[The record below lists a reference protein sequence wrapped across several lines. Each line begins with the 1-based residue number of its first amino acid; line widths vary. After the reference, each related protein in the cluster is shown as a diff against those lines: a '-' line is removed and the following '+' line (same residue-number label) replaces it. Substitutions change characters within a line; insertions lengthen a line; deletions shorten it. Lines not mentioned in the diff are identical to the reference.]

1 MSAPGTH
8 MLLNILKILGLA
20 LSTAAAVIA
29 VLKETKTEDKKHLT
43 EAGKA
48 LLILGLLGFGI
59 ALGAQ
64 WKEWKNTQDAD
75 RDTRER
81 TARLLLEIQRAVT
94 RFDTVSMDISY
105 NWPMTDPDFK
115 AYTLRVTRLI
125 HRISDD
131 RPGLDAGK
139 AAFGLEVISRS
150 VDHISIFGVPPGSP
164 VLPGK
169 NDLAAGWY
177 YGSTP
182 RPHIALFKRPFQADK
197 FDAIDEERPNSHFA
211 DLVLIPRGGKQTLL
225 FVPDDEGKI
234 SSGGYELAGMAIPHE
249 TWAPSGS
256 IRSIE
261 DLSEV
266 TAVIYLPFG
275 GDVVE
280 RLWTMYP
287 PSIVL
292 YFNDQRFPI
301 ERSDLVLQKNHW
313 GVPFFVYKF
322 PKQIAF

>member
-1 MSAPGTH
+1 

-43 EAGKA
+43 GPGKA
-48 LLILGLLGFGI
+48 LLLLGLLGFGI

-64 WKEWKNTQDAD
+64 WKEWKNAQDAD

-81 TARLLLEIQRAVT
+81 TARLLFEIQRAVT
-94 RFDTVSMDISY
+94 RFDTISMDTSY
-105 NWPMTDPDFK
+105 DWPMTDPDFK
-115 AYTLRVTRLI
+115 AYTLRLTRLI
-125 HRISDD
+125 QRINKHR
-131 RPGLDAGK
+131 PALDAGK
-139 AAFGLEVISRS
+139 VAFGLEVISRT

-164 VLPGK
+164 ALPGK

-177 YGSTP
+177 YVSTS
-182 RPHIALFKRPFQADK
+182 RPHIALFKGPFQADK
-197 FDAIDEERPNSHFA
+197 FDALDEERPNSHFA
-211 DLVLIPRGGKQTLL
+211 DLVLIPRAGKQTLL
-225 FVPDDEGKI
+225 FVPDDDGKL
-234 SSGGYELAGMAIPHE
+234 SYGNYELTGMAIPHE

-261 DLSEV
+261 DLSEA

-275 GDVVE
+275 GDAVE
-280 RLWTMYP
+280 RLWTMHP
-287 PSIVL
+287 PGIVL

-301 ERSDLVLQKNHW
+301 ERSHLVLQKNHW
-313 GVPFFVYKF
+313 GGPFFIYKF
-322 PKQIAF
+322 PKQTAF